1 MCRVNATG
9 DLGKELGVGPAEYS
23 ALLGSLVPFTAYA
36 VQVSAYTVDSGVLSQ
51 PVIVW
56 TDEDGN
62 NIFLEIAWWKDR
74 RKEGG
79 VGWGGGEARITV
91 ERRWRQSTAQ
101 EGGEVEGTGTAE
113 WGEGGG
119 GTCPTLPPIFFKL

>member
-1 MCRVNATG
+1 MSPNPWSLNGILRGYNVVCRVNATG

-62 NIFLEIAWWKDR
+62 NIFLEIAWWKDK

-79 VGWGGGEARITV
+79 VGWG
-91 ERRWRQSTAQ
+91 
-101 EGGEVEGTGTAE
+101 
-113 WGEGGG
+113 
-119 GTCPTLPPIFFKL
+119 